1 MVTDLLLNDDDLR
14 RWRACARRFWWH
26 RQQHAGAPG
35 ADPIEPIDT
44 AEADTSAE
52 AAVVHG
58 PTPGDALRASY
69 PGAVAIAPPH
79 TPADWARARRQTS
92 EALAQPRMQHAG
104 EALLGACLASLD
116 GVQVR
121 IDVLVRGEQGLRM
134 FKLRYA
140 TVADEADV
148 DAAAL
153 WAHVAAHNGLRVQ
166 GVGLLLVDIGFIYP
180 GHGCYAGLF
189 REVDLAPVLGSR
201 PVAAW
206 LTAMRACER
215 GPQPQAEPGPQ
226 CQRFGGCD
234 RVASCRAQIDTGHAA
249 SHEATAEASL
259 EIVGRELAAELRAQ
273 GHADLH
279 SVPLAQLANVRHRRA
294 VAAIQQGAAVYEPAL
309 AALMRAQ
316 PHPRRVLRFDTIG
329 FAVPVWAG
337 TQPYQVLP
345 FQWTCDVVT
354 APGELQRH
362 SFLADAQGDPRRHFA
377 ETLLSALGGD
387 GPVFAYNAGF
397 ERNRIRDLAQRFD
410 DLAAP
415 LEAVLPRIVDLF
427 QIARAH
433 CYHPAMRGS
442 WSFKSVCRAFAPELG
457 ADRFDCQGE
466 ASTQVVF
473 ARSLQRGLAPAELQA
488 LREALVAH
496 GQRQAAALRRLVS
509 VFEGAA
515 PSG

>member
-1 MVTDLLLNDDDLR
+1 MVADPLLNDDDLR

-26 RQQHAGAPG
+26 RQQPLDAP
-35 ADPIEPIDT
+35 ATEPIDAT
-44 AEADTSAE
+44 EADTSAE

-69 PGAVAIAPPH
+69 PGAVVIASPH
-79 TPADWARARRQTS
+79 TPADWARALRQTT
-92 EALAQPRMQHAG
+92 EALAQERMHTVG

-121 IDVLVRGEQGLRM
+121 IDVLVRGEHGLRL

-166 GVGLLLVDIGFIYP
+166 GVGLLLVDTGFIYP
-180 GHGCYAGLF
+180 GHGCYAGIF

-201 PVAAW
+201 PVATW
-206 LTAMRACER
+206 LAAMRACER
-215 GPQPQAEPGPQ
+215 GPQPSAEPGPQ

-234 RVASCRAQIDTGHAA
+234 RVASCRVQGDTAQAA
-249 SHEATAEASL
+249 GEASV
-259 EIVGRELAAELRAQ
+259 EILGRELAAELREQ
-273 GHADLH
+273 GHVDLL
-279 SVPLAQLANVRHRRA
+279 SVPAHALSNARHRRA
-294 VAAIQQGAAVYEPAL
+294 VQAIQQGAPVFEPAL
-309 AALMRAQ
+309 AQLMRAQ
-316 PHPRRVLRFDTIG
+316 PYPRRVLRFDTIG

-345 FQWTCDVVT
+345 FQWTCDVEPV
-354 APGELQRH
+354 PGELQRH
-362 SFLADAQGDPRRHFA
+362 TFLADALGDPRRRFA
-377 ETLLSALGGD
+377 ETLLTALGSD

-397 ERNRIRDLAQRFD
+397 ERNRIRDLVQHFD
-410 DLAAP
+410 DLAVP

-427 QIARAH
+427 QIARANA
-433 CYHPAMRGS
+433 YHPAMRGS
-442 WSFKSVCRAFAPELG
+442 WSFKSVCRVFAPELG

-466 ASTQVVF
+466 SSTQVVL
-473 ARSLQRGLAPAELQA
+473 ARSLQRGLAAAELHA
-488 LREALVAH
+488 LREALIAH
-496 GQRQAAALRRLVS
+496 GQRQASALRRLVS
-509 VFEGAA
+509 VFEAAA